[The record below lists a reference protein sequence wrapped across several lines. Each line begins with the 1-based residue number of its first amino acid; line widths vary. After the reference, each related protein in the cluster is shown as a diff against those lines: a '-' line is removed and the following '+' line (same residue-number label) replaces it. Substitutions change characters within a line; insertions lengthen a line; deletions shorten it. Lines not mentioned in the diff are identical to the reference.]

1 MLGWAGSY
9 RTEKDWVAIHVEMLA
24 GAAED
29 RRGQRT
35 ELWGTP
41 SLESK
46 RQAREE
52 RRGEKSTK
60 HLFNM
65 ISHVSQVSET
75 K

>member
-1 MLGWAGSY
+1 
-9 RTEKDWVAIHVEMLA
+9 MLA